1 MSKLGGI
8 QYSDFSSSGYS
19 FYGGKSS
26 STPQAQKESASSKR
40 GFKVDPNDYVPK
52 RFAVKYDPPT
62 IVLEYLVP
70 SSGKLYHHKMK
81 LSNLKYDTETG
92 DALEALQK
100 RNLQYFVG
108 NKVSEVQI
116 KKFIE
121 KLKNKLKD
129 GANKGGSVKLGE
141 NNSKGGSTGAKLA
154 PISSTPTNKKDIT
167 LSNST
172 NKDRAR
178 NSSDKKNGFWDFDD
192 LDDFDDNAAAEEEEV
207 DYQNTNLNKLSKEEV
222 QKHKNKMDVLFNKNQ
237 KKPGDSGF
245 VYDKQQEFVPCEEN
259 EWDDDF

>member
-1 MSKLGGI
+1 MSKVGGI

-26 STPQAQKESASSKR
+26 STPQAQKESTSSKR
-40 GFKVDPNDYVPK
+40 SFKVDANDYVPK

-62 IVLEYLVP
+62 IILEYLVP

-81 LSNLKYDTETG
+81 LSNLKHDTDTD

-108 NKVSEVQI
+108 SKVSDVQI

-121 KLKNKLKD
+121 KLKNKLKE
-129 GANKGGSVKLGE
+129 GAIKGSSVKFGE
-141 NNSKGGSTGAKLA
+141 NISKGGSTGAKLA
-154 PISSTPTNKKDIT
+154 PISSTPTNKKENT

-172 NKDRAR
+172 TKDKAR
-178 NSSDKKNGFWDFDD
+178 TSSDKKNGFWDFDD
-192 LDDFDDNAAAEEEEV
+192 LDDFDDKAEEEEV
-207 DYQNTNLNKLSKEEV
+207 DYQNTNLNKLSQEEV

-245 VYDKQQEFVPCEEN
+245 IYDKQQEFVPCQEN
-259 EWDDDF
+259 EWDDDDF

>member
-40 GFKVDPNDYVPK
+40 SSKVDPNDYVPK

-62 IVLEYLVP
+62 IILEYLVP

-81 LSNLKYDTETG
+81 LSNLKHDTDTD

-100 RNLQYFVG
+100 RNVQYFVG

-121 KLKNKLKD
+121 KLKNKLKE
-129 GANKGGSVKLGE
+129 GATKGGAVKLGE
-141 NNSKGGSTGAKLA
+141 NSSKGGSTGTKLA
-154 PISSTPTNKKDIT
+154 PVSSTPTNKKDNT
-167 LSNST
+167 LTNSV
-172 NKDRAR
+172 NKAK

-192 LDDFDDNAAAEEEEV
+192 LDDFDDNAEEEV
-207 DYQNTNLNKLSKEEV
+207 DYQNTNLNKLSQEEV

-237 KKPGDSGF
+237 KKPGDSEF
-245 VYDKQQEFVPCEEN
+245 VYDKQEEFIPCQEN
-259 EWDDDF
+259 EWDDDDF